1 MREGRCAIPR
11 CYNQADMERFFFR
24 ESVVENVKTDMSRP
38 DLFYFYVRVLKLMAI
53 LGNVRTWRRNCVC

>member
-1 MREGRCAIPR
+1 
-11 CYNQADMERFFFR
+11 MERFFFR